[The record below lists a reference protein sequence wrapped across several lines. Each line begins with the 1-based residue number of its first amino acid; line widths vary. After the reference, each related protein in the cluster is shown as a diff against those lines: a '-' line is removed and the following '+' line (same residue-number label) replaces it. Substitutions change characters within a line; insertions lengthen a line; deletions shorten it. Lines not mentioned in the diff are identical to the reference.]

1 MNLADTLTWLVDTPS
16 VTGEEGP
23 LCAAVAERL
32 SAVYREDEL
41 HRVGNSLAAGRRTG
55 RPLVLLA
62 GHLDTVPRQ
71 GQGPARTEDGRLHGL
86 GASDMKAGLAVMI
99 HLLEEAGAR
108 GGPYDAMGVFYDGEE
123 GPFAANGLE
132 PTLRALPWLA
142 EARFAIVMEPTD
154 LALQLGCT
162 GVVNA
167 AVRFAGRAAHSAR
180 PWLGENAV
188 TKAGG
193 WLAGMHRREPEPFEI
208 GGLTFYEVFSVTRAA
223 GGVANNVIPGVF
235 EMNLNYRFAPHR
247 TPDGARERLLEA
259 TSEADEVEITDAAP
273 AAPVPEGDPFL
284 ERLRRCADTPVE
296 PKQAWTDV
304 ARLAAHGIS
313 AVNYG
318 PGETAQAHQAGESVP
333 LANLEQ
339 AHQTLRRFLS
349 GEGGEAG

>member
-16 VTGEEGP
+16 ATGEEGP
-23 LCAAVAERL
+23 LCAALAERL
-32 SAVYREDEL
+32 SAVYREDEMR
-41 HRVGNSLAAGRRTG
+41 RVGNSLVAGRRTG
-55 RPLVLLA
+55 RPLVLLV

-71 GQGPARTEDGRLHGL
+71 GQGPARTENGRLYGL
-86 GASDMKAGLAVMI
+86 GASDMKAGLAVML
-99 HLLEEAGAR
+99 HLLEEAAAMD
-108 GGPYDAMGVFYDGEE
+108 GPYDTAGVFYDAEE

-142 EARFAIVMEPTD
+142 EAQFAIVGEPTD

-167 AVRFAGRAAHSAR
+167 AVRFTGRAAHSAR

-193 WLAGMHRREPEPFEI
+193 WLAGMHRREPEPHES
-208 GGLTFYEVFSVTRAA
+208 GSLTFYEVFSVTRAA
-223 GGVANNVIPGVF
+223 GGVANNVIPGAF

-247 TPDGARERLLEA
+247 TPDEARRRLLEA
-259 TSEADEVEITDAAP
+259 SSGADEVEITDIAP
-273 AAPVPEGDPFL
+273 AAPVPEDNPFL
-284 ERLRRCADTPVE
+284 ERLRRCADAPVE

-304 ARLAAHGIS
+304 ARLAAHGVP

-333 LANLEQ
+333 LANLDE
-339 AHQTLRRFLS
+339 AHKTLRCFLS
-349 GEGGEAG
+349 GEEEE